1 MKLIWCFKISN
12 LADGHQELSLIF
24 TLSFLFQQSH
34 GFIAYYA
41 YTVSTTC
48 ILTNKPIPIQ
58 PLADYASHPAVYKM
72 VFSLSHT
79 HTKCTVV

>member
-34 GFIAYYA
+34 GYIAYYA
-41 YTVSTTC
+41 YTV
-48 ILTNKPIPIQ
+48 
-58 PLADYASHPAVYKM
+58 YHM
-72 VFSLSHT
+72 HT
-79 HTKCTVV
+79 HK